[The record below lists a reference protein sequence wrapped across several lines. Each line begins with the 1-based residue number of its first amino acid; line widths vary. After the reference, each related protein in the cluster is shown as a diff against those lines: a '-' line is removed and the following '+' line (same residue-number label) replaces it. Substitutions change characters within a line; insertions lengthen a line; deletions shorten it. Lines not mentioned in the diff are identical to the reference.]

1 MQINLDPGS
10 ATNRIVGYGHGFVL
24 LNEDRFESSFVVMP
38 ETILT
43 DWPPETVEDLAVEH
57 LETIIE
63 LGPELIVIGTG
74 DRQKF
79 PDTAVLRPLID
90 GGIGFEIMD
99 TRAACRTYN
108 ILMAEGRV
116 VAAALMMVNH

>member
-10 ATNRIVGYGHGFVL
+10 ATNRIVGYGNGFVL
-24 LNEDRFESSFVVMP
+24 LNEDRFETSLIVMP
-38 ETILT
+38 ETTFT
-43 DWPPETVEDLAVEH
+43 DWPPETADDLLAAH
-57 LETIIE
+57 LEIVVE

-74 DRQKF
+74 EQQKF
-79 PDTAVLRPLID
+79 PDSVVLRPVID
-90 GGIGFEIMD
+90 SGIGFEIMD

-116 VAAALMMVNH
+116 VAAALMMVSQ

>member
-10 ATNRIVGYGHGFVL
+10 ATNRIVGYGNGFVL
-24 LNEDRFESSFVVMP
+24 LNEDRLESSFIVMP
-38 ETILT
+38 ETMLT
-43 DWPPETVEDLAVEH
+43 DWPPKTVEDLTVEH
-57 LETIIE
+57 LETVIE

-74 DRQKF
+74 DRQNF
-79 PDTAVLRPLID
+79 PDLAVLRPVIES
-90 GGIGFEIMD
+90 GIGFEIMD